1 MALRMLRQGRSGEE
15 VIQIAIRLAL
25 LAALIYWCFV
35 LVRPFIPI
43 LAWSVVLAVAL
54 YPLYSW
60 LSEHLG
66 NRQKLAATIIT
77 TIAIVIVIGPATWL
91 VMGLVDGLRVIS
103 DQLDAEKLVVPS
115 PPVAVRDWPVIGAW
129 LYELWSRASA
139 DLEAVLAQLV
149 PHLKPIIL
157 PALTIV
163 GGAGVGTLKF
173 LASVIV
179 AGFLFPS
186 GPRLV
191 VASRNIVARLMP
203 QSEEDFIALAGATIR
218 SVSQGVVGIAL
229 LQSFLFGI
237 GLSFAGIPHA
247 GLLAF
252 VVLVLAIM
260 QIGTAIVLIPCVIWI
275 WMTKDVG
282 LALLLTVYLVL
293 VGLADNVLKPL
304 LMGRGLTTPMP
315 VIFIGLLGG
324 TFAHGI
330 VGLFIGPII
339 LAVAWEL
346 MMAWI
351 RTEQAREAAA
361 PTEPLHAEPEGSAT

>member
-1 MALRMLRQGRSGEE
+1 MALRMLRQNRSGDE
-15 VIQIAIRLAL
+15 VIQLAIRLAL

-54 YPLYSW
+54 YPLYSR

-66 NRQKLAATIIT
+66 NHQKLAATIIT
-77 TIAIVIVIGPATWL
+77 IIAIVIVIGPATWL
-91 VMGLVDGLRVIS
+91 VMGLVEGLQVIS
-103 DQLDAEKLVVPS
+103 DQLDAGRLVLPS
-115 PPVAVRDWPVIGAW
+115 PPAVVRDLPVIGGR
-129 LYELWSRASA
+129 LYELWSQASA
-139 DLEAVLAQLV
+139 DLEAVLTQFS
-149 PHLKPIIL
+149 PHLKPLIR
-157 PALTIV
+157 PTLTIV
-163 GGAGVGTLKF
+163 GGAGIGALEF

-191 VASRNIVARLMP
+191 AASKNMVARLMP
-203 QSEEDFIALAGATIR
+203 QSEEDFVALAGATIR

-252 VVLVLAIM
+252 VVLVLAIV
-260 QIGTAIVLIPCVIWI
+260 QIGAAIVLIPCVIWI
-275 WMTKDVG
+275 WMTSDVG
-282 LALLLTVYLVL
+282 MALLLTVYLVL

-351 RTEQAREAAA
+351 RTEQAREAAV
-361 PTEPLHAEPEGSAT
+361 PTEPLRAEREGSAT